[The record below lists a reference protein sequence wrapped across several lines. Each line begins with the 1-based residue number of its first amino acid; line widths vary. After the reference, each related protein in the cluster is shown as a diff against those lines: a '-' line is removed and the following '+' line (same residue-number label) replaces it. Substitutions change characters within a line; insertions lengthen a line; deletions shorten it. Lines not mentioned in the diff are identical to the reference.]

1 MVDQKLIS
9 GIFNDF
15 LALYLGKKQIGIRPL
30 CEKYEN
36 HPMLIGLLSNL
47 DEAAKIPVPRVM
59 KDAYDLYKEYRGREL
74 EEKEWEQVAEKTTE
88 LYEKW
93 ENNKWCSRVIIE
105 LVSLLDSDDAERRKL
120 AQEVEK
126 EMEEAMR
133 QNEKKDAA

>member
-47 DEAAKIPVPRVM
+47 DEAAKIPAPRVM

-93 ENNKWCSRVIIE
+93 EKNKWCSRVIIE

>member
-47 DEAAKIPVPRVM
+47 DEATKIPVPRVM

-74 EEKEWEQVAEKTTE
+74 EEKDWEQVAEKTTE

-93 ENNKWCSRVIIE
+93 DKNKWCSRVIIE

-133 QNEKKDAA
+133 QKEKKDAA

>member
-36 HPMLIGLLSNL
+36 HPMLLGLLSNM
-47 DEAAKIPVPRVM
+47 DEAAKVSVPKVM

-74 EEKEWEQVAEKTTE
+74 EEKEWEQVVDRTNEI
-88 LYEKW
+88 YEKW
-93 ENNKWCSRVIIE
+93 DKNKWCSRVVLE
-105 LVSLLDSDDAERRKL
+105 LISLLDSDDAERRKL
-120 AQEVEK
+120 AREVEK

-133 QNEKKDAA
+133 QNEEKDAT